1 MRASRARGVVSAL
14 SDDRS
19 NLFVTV
25 TSRALNPK
33 LRIVAKAVEHS
44 TGPKL
49 RRAGA
54 DAVVSPNQIG
64 ALRLVGEMVRP
75 RVVSFLDSTLQE
87 RDESLRVEELVVDE
101 RSPLAGRAL
110 GDTPLASGKE
120 LSVIALQERGGKFR
134 LAPPP
139 DTRLE
144 PGTALIVLGH
154 AAELAR
160 VLRPLAA
167 NGPS

>member
-1 MRASRARGVVSAL
+1 MLALIAARSGTG
-14 SDDRS
+14 
-19 NLFVTV
+19 FVRFIATI
-25 TSRALNPK
+25 TDPFYAPFRG
-33 LRIVAKAVEHS
+33 IVE
-44 TGPKL
+44 
-49 RRAGA
+49 
-54 DAVVSPNQIG
+54 SPTT
-64 ALRLVGEMVRP
+64 
-75 RVVSFLDSTLQE
+75 D
-87 RDESLRVEELVVDE
+87 
-101 RSPLAGRAL
+101 
-110 GDTPLASGKE
+110 
-120 LSVIALQERGGKFR
+120 GGKFR